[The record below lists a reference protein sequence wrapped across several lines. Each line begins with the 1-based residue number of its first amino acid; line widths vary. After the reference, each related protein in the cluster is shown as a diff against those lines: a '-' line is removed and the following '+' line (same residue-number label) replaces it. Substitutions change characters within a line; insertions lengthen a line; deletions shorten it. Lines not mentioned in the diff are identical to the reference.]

1 MTFRIFAPIE
11 TLNNVILSFIFF
23 TSTTLSTHFSA
34 TSTPTPANPSLPF
47 QKNFS
52 CPPHQAIC
60 YPHLST
66 LFPVDSKNPDTF
78 YSPYQPPLHP
88 FSTSSRHSMNLPST
102 GNPVDYQAFCAH
114 HRLGCEMV
122 QLQRHPVS
130 AAPTHPDPRRH
141 RVPHFEF

>member
-1 MTFRIFAPIE
+1 MPPPHRP
-11 TLNNVILSFIFF
+11 LSQSHHPNNKICQQP
-23 TSTTLSTHFSA
+23 
-34 TSTPTPANPSLPF
+34 PTPPSLPTQTVLLHLPPSSHPQNSF
-47 QKNFS
+47 
-52 CPPHQAIC
+52 CPSHQAIC

-66 LFPVDSKNPDTF
+66 LFPVNSKNPDTF

-102 GNPVDYQAFCAH
+102 GNPVDYQTFCAH
-114 HRLGCEMV
+114 HKLGCEMV
-122 QLQRHPVS
+122 QLQRHLVS